1 MRPHLST
8 NHLISSGSGDH
19 PTRKRNRRLVSRR
32 RSGLSPR
39 EQRMLSRKAADT
51 SAGVDAWIAQIE
63 QMTLEELATFQS
75 RIGAGRVTPNQ
86 VRTIDRCHP
95 RTVES

>member
-1 MRPHLST
+1 
-8 NHLISSGSGDH
+8 
-19 PTRKRNRRLVSRR
+19 
-32 RSGLSPR
+32 
-39 EQRMLSRKAADT
+39 MLSRKAVDT

-86 VRTIDRCHP
+86 VRTIDRAIPERLKVIEQQLRCA
-95 RTVES
+95 